1 MHGKDQIEKLFD
13 LSYIQ
18 EAGVEI
24 SQKEGTTGFSEVNE
38 ITRNIQQLGMTSYA
52 ASQTRISEADPSE
65 STEAIISTGHE
76 DVPPVLQHPIDEA
89 LQKVETEHTRPGK
102 ATEID
107 AEGRGVERQEEK
119 RMVDSGEKITEES
132 TSVESTKLSLSN
144 LMQRSMKESWQ
155 VAKDSTKERDPM
167 LSKAEMQNEEAET
180 TQFGEAKTDEEE
192 GDEHKRTDPDSDA
205 PVMVE
210 ASKDIDVKVAH
221 KKSHNILSGVGS
233 KVKHSISKVRKAI
246 TGKSS
251 RPKTLSPK

>member
-1 MHGKDQIEKLFD
+1 LHGRDQIEKLFD

-24 SQKEGTTGFSEVNE
+24 SQEEGTTGFSEVNE
-38 ITRNIQQLGMTSYA
+38 ITQNIQQLGMTSYA
-52 ASQTRISEADPSE
+52 ASQTKISEANPSE
-65 STEAIISTGHE
+65 STETIISTGHE

-89 LQKVETEHTRPGK
+89 LQKVETEHTIPGK

-107 AEGRGVERQEEK
+107 VEVRGVECQGEK

-132 TSVESTKLSLSN
+132 ISVESAKFSLSD
-144 LMQRSMKESWQ
+144 LMQRPMKESWQ
-155 VAKDSTKERDPM
+155 AAKDSTMERDPM

-180 TQFGEAKTDEEE
+180 TQFGEVKTDEEE
-192 GDEHKRTDPDSDA
+192 GDEHKRTDTDSDA

-210 ASKDIDVKVAH
+210 ASKDIDVKVVH
-221 KKSHNILSGVGS
+221 KKSHNILYVVGS
-233 KVKHSISKVRKAI
+233 KVKHSISKVRKVI

-251 RPKTLSPK
+251 HPKTPSPK

>member
-1 MHGKDQIEKLFD
+1 M
-13 LSYIQ
+13 Q

-24 SQKEGTTGFSEVNE
+24 SEGGGTTGFSEVNE
-38 ITRNIQQLGMTSYA
+38 INQNIQQLGMTSYA
-52 ASQTRISEADPSE
+52 ASQTKISEAGPSE
-65 STEAIISTGHE
+65 STEPKISTGHE
-76 DVPPVLQHPIDEA
+76 DVPPVLQHPIDET
-89 LQKVETEHTRPGK
+89 LQKVETEHTRPVK
-102 ATEID
+102 AREID
-107 AEGRGVERQEEK
+107 AEVRGVECQGEK

-132 TSVESTKLSLSN
+132 AKFSLSD
-144 LMQRSMKESWQ
+144 LMQKSMKENPQ
-155 VAKDSTKERDPM
+155 VAKDLTKERHPM

-180 TQFGEAKTDEEE
+180 TQFGKAKTDEEE

-233 KVKHSISKVRKAI
+233 KVKHSISRVKKAI

-251 RPKTLSPK
+251 HPKTQSPK